1 MATVT
6 RESDLNRQVKKCHS
20 VLKVELLQQ
29 IIKECGKNIT
39 WSPETSVSCHFED
52 IHRRHRIS
60 AENVNSVVCV

>member
-6 RESDLNRQVKKCHS
+6 KERDLNRQVEMCHI

-39 WSPETSVSCHFED
+39 RSPETSISCHFED
-52 IHRRHRIS
+52 INSRHHIS
-60 AENVNSVVCV
+60 AENINSVVCV